1 VRLLRDFASCFC
13 ASWVLN
19 CCTFLAQ
26 LSYSLA
32 SLFSFGLF
40 FPFLFLGGGV
50 LEECSLQRFWVV
62 FLCLPVLFSGL

>member
-1 VRLLRDFASCFC
+1 MRPLRDFASCFC

-40 FPFLFLGGGV
+40 FPFLFLGGVYLKNARCRG
-50 LEECSLQRFWVV
+50 FG
-62 FLCLPVLFSGL
+62 LFF